1 MVMRRSPSAR
11 LLAGAFLLA
20 IGTAALVRGEQL
32 RLAAE
37 RPDGACPSDSKVLGV
52 ARVGAPLPPGSDA
65 SRCVFLL
72 SLAGLSD
79 AEIDEAV
86 GRLAPLR
93 SAAALIL
100 SLPAG
105 SDPERVA
112 YAVKRLSSIFR
123 SGSPESR
130 VGLSVEPPLSA
141 QAAEELAPYLDAFVL
156 RPGRAPVSDSP
167 ERVWAIASPSAS
179 RSAVDAVLEAVREFP
194 SATLAVVPADATAL
208 SPSDLDALARLEKYF
223 TGDASPDPTRTP
235 VTHKD
240 GSLRDALRFFD
251 AKSFAPTLF
260 LATDPS
266 GEARVELS
274 GGPFE
279 RASVENLASGVR
291 RDFEIK
297 GASVLTLD
305 LSKGPL
311 AVVLR
316 PRARAGGE
324 AKAAVDVGATRGLT
338 AEEIIARERAWDAG
352 QREKVEAYTAL
363 LDTSL
368 RFRVAEFQS
377 SLDLTIRGPLF
388 AQRGKPADWVWREFY
403 LNGVKW
409 KGRTIPK
416 LPILQPEKVTTL
428 PLDIRLSEEYDYAL
442 SGETRIDGRPAY
454 RIDFRPRATVGEKPI
469 YRGTAWIDRDTF
481 ALLRRESIQ
490 LNLKGDTLSNVQ
502 TEYYRAVPS
511 KPDVV
516 LPMEI
521 RGQQVFSTAGRVT
534 AIERYVVM
542 TNVEIN
548 PADFGERLA
557 EAYAS
562 KLQIVRDTDDGLR
575 YLVPDPSDPRRRVVE
590 KGLTRRSL
598 FGLAGAFYQRSSDYP
613 LPLLGLQYFDFDL
626 WGKQKQ
632 LSVFFGG
639 VLLFANYTDPSFL
652 DTRMDLGVDLFGQAI
667 PFSEQDYRGGEE
679 IRAERIKHLTEFG
692 QVNLGVPIGP
702 YLKTSVGV
710 FTQWDNFQRDSDT
723 GPAFVTPVDT
733 FTNGAELRLS
743 WNQEGYNFVVKGSY
757 SARAKW
763 EPWGDPVTSGYDPD
777 QKTYWKY
784 SAALTKG
791 FYFSNYRKLGVSVSY
806 LDGQRLDRF
815 SEWDFGPFGTT
826 KLAGFPS
833 GSVRADRAFLAN
845 LSYGL
850 NIENV
855 VRFELSYDQALVTQK
870 LSGYDH
876 AYFSGVGLET
886 SFNGPWDNTRV
897 RAEVGYPVVAHG
909 VKGLTLNLN
918 FLKLF

>member
-1 MVMRRSPSAR
+1 MPSVSSAR
-11 LLAGAFLLA
+11 LFAGALLLA
-20 IGTAALVRGEQL
+20 ACSAATVRAERL
-32 RLAAE
+32 LLAAE
-37 RPDGACPSDSKVLGV
+37 RPDGSCPPDSRVLGI
-52 ARVGAPLPPGSDA
+52 ARLGAALPAGSEP
-65 SRCVFLL
+65 SRCIYLA
-72 SLAGLSD
+72 SLAGLSE
-79 AEIDEAV
+79 AEIDDAV
-86 GRLAPLR
+86 SRLAPIR
-93 SAAALIL
+93 SAAGLML
-100 SLPAG
+100 SLPEGAET
-105 SDPERVA
+105 ERMA

-123 SGSPESR
+123 SGSPEGR
-130 VGLSVEPPLSA
+130 VAIYADQPFAGE
-141 QAAEELAPYLDAFVL
+141 AAEELAPYLDAVVV
-156 RPGRAPVSDSP
+156 RPGLAAVPDSP
-167 ERVWAIASPSAS
+167 ERVWVIAPVGAEGSA
-179 RSAVDAVLEAVREFP
+179 ADAVIRAVAEFP
-194 SATLAVVPADATAL
+194 RATLAAAL
-208 SPSDLDALARLEKYF
+208 AEGRPLTSADLDALARLDKYF
-223 TGDASPDPTRTP
+223 SADASPDPTKTP
-235 VTHKD
+235 VAHKD
-240 GSLRDALRFFD
+240 GSRADALRFFD
-251 AKSFAPTLF
+251 AKTFSPVLL
-260 LATDPS
+260 LAADAS

-279 RASVENLASGVR
+279 RASVENLSSGAR
-291 RDFEIK
+291 REFEVK
-297 GASVLTLD
+297 GGSVLTLD

-311 AVVLR
+311 AVVLKPMAR
-316 PRARAGGE
+316 PGGE
-324 AKAAVDVGATRGLT
+324 ARAAVDVGATRGLT
-338 AEEIIARERAWDAG
+338 ADEIIARERAWDAG
-352 QREKVEAYTAL
+352 QREKVEAYSAL

-454 RIDFRPRATVGEKPI
+454 RIDFRPRATVGDKPI

-516 LPMEI
+516 LPLEI

-542 TNVEIN
+542 TDVEIN

-652 DTRMDLGVDLFGQAI
+652 GTRMDLGVDLFGLAI

-702 YLKTSVGV
+702 YLKTSLGV

-763 EPWGDPVTSGYDPD
+763 EPWGDPATSGYDPD

-850 NIENV
+850 NVENI

-876 AYFSGVGLET
+876 TYFSGVGLET